1 MTFQRPDQ
9 RVRFIRLDAYEAE
22 GGTVRRGL
30 FAEGENG
37 RHGICDPALLQRLV
51 AAKLEAEGWKWIAI
65 ELNANHQFFAQ
76 FRGMAPTPV
85 SMSAATL
92 KLAKLEE
99 KAAQFQQEINA
110 QEDDNVRGLIA

>member
-22 GGTVRRGL
+22 GGTVRRDL

-37 RHGICDPALLQRLV
+37 THGICDPALLQRLV
-51 AAKLEAEGWKWIAI
+51 AAKLEAVAAGLEAEGWKWIAI
-65 ELNANHQFFAQ
+65 ELNANHQFLAQ
-76 FRGMAPTPV
+76 FRRMAPTPV

-99 KAAQFQQEINA
+99 GRADPAR
-110 QEDDNVRGLIA
+110 D